1 MYWNL
6 IYKKIVTILVI
17 FCRKDVF
24 QNNSQCLLLNDSNKF
39 GTRYCSVFH
48 TKYKH
53 KKMNTQELKKGKF
66 KEKIREL
73 GWAFFNIYL
82 VNLHF
87 CWCQEKIPLEK
98 SPPWGVRGRVS
109 VRLGIELGLGSGGA
123 FFRGIFAKNHFC
135 YNQHKNLQAEVLFS
149 FSSFIWKNFSR
160 SCVLRFPLLPF
171 WIGSFTKFHL

>member
-1 MYWNL
+1 MWRIEFFINLSTFSFKKMYWNL
-6 IYKKIVTILVI
+6 IYKKTVTILVI
-17 FCRKDVF
+17 FCRNDVF

-39 GTRYCSVFH
+39 GTRYCSVFQ

-109 VRLGIELGLGSGGA
+109 VRLGIKLGLGSGGA
-123 FFRGIFAKNHFC
+123 FFRGIFA
-135 YNQHKNLQAEVLFS
+135 
-149 FSSFIWKNFSR
+149 
-160 SCVLRFPLLPF
+160 
-171 WIGSFTKFHL
+171 